1 MGFEPRFQITGETAQ
16 ALMRITQAKVAL
28 ENLPVTPQLLRSLRQ
43 SARLLA
49 THHSTQIE
57 GNRLT
62 AAEVEDVI
70 LNQQSGTPGRE
81 RDETEVRNYYR
92 ALEHVESLA
101 ERWEPLTER
110 DIRVI
115 HGLVMKGQGRPTP
128 FRDGQN
134 VIKDS
139 GTNAIV
145 YLPPEHTDVPE
156 LMKDLVAW
164 LNEALDN
171 ELSPVPVIAAIAHYQ
186 FATIHPYYD
195 GNGRTARLLTNLVL
209 HRSDYGLKG
218 IYSLEEYYAKNLGAY
233 YAAISIGE
241 HNYYM
246 GRAEADITPFI
257 SYFVAGMRDAFERV
271 QQEAEKLSYQKTP
284 DRSKELRE
292 LRPQQRQA
300 LALFEKS
307 KIITSMELAETLAIS
322 SRRAREVCKQWVS
335 DGFLEIENPSNKAR
349 SYRLADKWESLV

>member
-1 MGFEPRFQITGETAQ
+1 MGFEPKFEITGEAAQ
-16 ALMRITQAKVAL
+16 SLMRITQAKLAV
-28 ENLPVTPQLLRSLRQ
+28 ENLPVTPLLLRSLRQ

-49 THHSTQIE
+49 THYSTQIE

-70 LNQQSGTPGRE
+70 LHQSGMPGRE

-101 ERWEPLTER
+101 GRWEPLTER
-110 DIRVI
+110 DIRAI

-128 FRDGQN
+128 YRDGQN

-139 GTNAIV
+139 ATNAIV
-145 YLPPEHTDVPE
+145 YLPPEHTDVPA
-156 LMKDLVAW
+156 LMQDLVGW

-171 ELSPVPVIAAIAHYQ
+171 ELFPVPVIAAIAHYQ

-233 YAAISIGE
+233 YAAISISE

-257 SYFVAGMRDAFERV
+257 SYFVAGMCDAFEKV
-271 QQEAEKLSYQKTP
+271 QQEAEKLSHRKAN
-284 DRSKELRE
+284 DRAEELRE

-300 LALFEKS
+300 LTLFGRS
-307 KIITSMELAETLAIS
+307 KIITSMDLSETLAVS
-322 SRRAREVCKQWVS
+322 PRRAREVCKQWVC

-349 SYRLADKWESLV
+349 SYRLADKWESLF